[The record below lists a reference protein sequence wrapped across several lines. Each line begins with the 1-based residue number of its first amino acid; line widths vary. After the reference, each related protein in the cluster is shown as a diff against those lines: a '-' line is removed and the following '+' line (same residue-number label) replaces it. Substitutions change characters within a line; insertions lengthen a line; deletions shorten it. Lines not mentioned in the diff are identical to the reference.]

1 MKKNLPLYILLL
13 FLIVVNGFFL
23 YNYLG
28 SGENENEQEERRPP
42 GAFLMKELDFDEGQ
56 KEAFRALTREHRQ
69 KMRGISDDIRELKD
83 LFFSGL
89 SDEAVSINRD
99 SVASLIGDLEA
110 RKDMETYLHFKQVQE
125 LCDDNQKAK
134 FSKIIKDALHKG
146 AMRQGPPR
154 NGRPNGDRPPLPE
167 HRDGN
172 RPPPAR
178 HQ

>member
-28 SGENENEQEERRPP
+28 SGENVKEQKERRPP
-42 GAFLMKELDFDEGQ
+42 GSFLMNELGFDESQ
-56 KEAFRALTREHRQ
+56 KEALRDLTQKHRR
-69 KMRGISDDIRELKD
+69 KMRGISDEIRELKD
-83 LFFSGL
+83 VFFSGL
-89 SDEAVSINRD
+89 SDETISINRD
-99 SVASLIGDLEA
+99 SVASLIGDLESK
-110 RKDMETYLHFKQVQE
+110 KDLQTYDHFSQIQE
-125 LCDDNQKAK
+125 LCNEDQKAK

-154 NGRPNGDRPPLPE
+154 DRRPDGDRPPRPE

-172 RPPPAR
+172 RPPPPR